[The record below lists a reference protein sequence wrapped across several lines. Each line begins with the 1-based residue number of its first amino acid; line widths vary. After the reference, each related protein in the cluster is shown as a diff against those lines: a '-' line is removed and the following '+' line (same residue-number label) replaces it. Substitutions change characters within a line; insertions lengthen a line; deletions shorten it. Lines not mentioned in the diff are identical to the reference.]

1 MASISETSNLFNH
14 VLQEIDN
21 LLYQIAQHHAKHFS
35 VDLMQPRTWNDV
47 ASAMRVRDLLQDA
60 LALIEGRMA

>member
-1 MASISETSNLFNH
+1 MASALETSNLFNR

-21 LLYQIAQHHAKHFS
+21 LLYQIAQHHTKHFG